1 MKAEQINLVINA
13 IRNTT
18 TYEAGNIEFK
28 ADDLFERV
36 NVWSPD
42 TSTGTF
48 HAVEIGAMAQ
58 AMGFNAYVRYN
69 EEYKRC
75 ELSIF

>member
-1 MKAEQINLVINA
+1 MKTKKQIKLITDA
-13 IRNTT
+13 IHNTT
-18 TYEAGNIEFK
+18 TFQVGNIKFK
-28 ADDLFERV
+28 TEKERV
-36 NVWSPD
+36 NVWTTRTYGS
-42 TSTGTF
+42 F

-69 EEYKRC
+69 EENQRC